1 MIAGMP
7 PGTGVHSDGAI
18 LDGVLERIT
27 FANPETGYTIAR
39 IDPGRGGPD
48 MITAVGPLLGAQ
60 VGESL
65 RMRGRWTSHPKYGKQ
80 FEVHSYTTV
89 LPATAAGIQRYL
101 GSGLIKGIGPVMA
114 ERMVNR
120 FGVDIMH
127 IIEDSPGR
135 LIEVEGLGPK
145 RTAMITAAWAEQK
158 AIKEVMIFL
167 QGVGVSTS
175 LAVRIYKK
183 YGDAS
188 ISVVRAEPYRLASD
202 VWGIGFKT
210 ADTIAA
216 AVGIAR
222 DSPERIKAGLAYT
235 LSEAADD
242 GHCYLPAPNL
252 IADAAKILDV
262 PAELITPCLDELA
275 AAEGVVREAVPA
287 SAGTD
292 PQVPAVYL
300 PPFYQAER
308 SLASSLLRLLAARE
322 DRLAAFTSVDWDKV
336 LGWLRGR
343 TGSSLAPEQEEA
355 VRLALTSRIAVLT
368 GGPGCGKSFTVRSV
382 VELARAKGA
391 RIILAAPTGRA
402 AKRLAELTGHEAATI
417 HRLLQLRPG
426 GEPSFDAATPLDAD
440 LVVVDE
446 TSMVDVILANKLVK
460 AVPPGAHLLLVGD
473 VDQLPSVGAGE
484 VLRDLLSAGSLPVVR
499 LRRIFRQAQQSGIV
513 INAHRINDGQ
523 PPGLTGFA
531 DFFWFSCEEAEQTA
545 ELVVDIVARRIPARF
560 GLDPRRDVQVLC
572 PMHRG
577 PTGAG
582 NLNTLLQE
590 ALTPFREGQQERR
603 YGGRVFRIGDK
614 VTQLRNNYEKG
625 AAGVFNGT
633 VGVVTGMSLDDH
645 TLTVLT
651 DEDEKV
657 DYGFDELDELA
668 HAYAVT
674 IHRSQ
679 GSEYPAVVIPLTMGS
694 WMMLQRNLLYTGVT
708 RARKLVVLAGSR
720 RALAVAVRTRGAG
733 RRHTSL
739 GYRLRLHRA
748 QPEQQAGRR
757 DGRGTGHEQR
767 DASCGRGDR
776 LQDPGPVDAADG
788 PEQLP
793 LGHRLARTD
802 GRLPPALVLT
812 AQPQEAAKMSR
823 RPVRAGARGR
833 VVGHAERRE
842 DPVEPADVRVD
853 GGPFDEAAAAGF
865 GDDGRDAGGGRS
877 RAGGAADRTVRTRF
891 LADDVAEPVRG
902 GQLAGP
908 GLGRARVV
916 ERERLKRLDHV
927 AGVHVDQRIG
937 ARDELRECRVRQ
949 PVGESPRRVAREAPV
964 EVLAVVGH
972 DERAAGAE
980 RGQVQHRHRDN
991 PAAQFPFLEAPGPL
1005 ADAGSRRVLRAVHS
1019 GQDGEPRAVAGAGQ
1033 LDDGYLQAGQR
1044 ERVTARGRGHASVLH
1059 G

>member
-1 MIAGMP
+1 MMVTMP
-7 PGTGVHSDGAI
+7 TGPGVQRDASV
-18 LDGVLERIT
+18 LEGVLERVT

-48 MITAVGPLLGAQ
+48 LITAVGPLLGAQ

-89 LPATAAGIQRYL
+89 LPATTQGIQRYL

-114 ERMVNR
+114 ERMVTH

-127 IIEDSPGR
+127 IIDDEPGR
-135 LIEVEGLGPK
+135 LIEVDGLGPK

-158 AIKEVMIFL
+158 AIKEVMVFL

-188 ISVVRAEPYRLASD
+188 VSVVRAEPYRLASD

-252 IADAAKILDV
+252 ITDAAKILEV
-262 PAELITPCLDELA
+262 PADMITPCLDELA
-275 AAEGVVREAVPA
+275 AAEGVIRESVPVIGGPVIGGPA
-287 SAGTD
+287 AGAPAGAEAA

-300 PPFYQAER
+300 PPFLMAER
-308 SLASSLLRLLAARE
+308 SLASALLRLLATRA
-322 DRLAAFTSVDWDKV
+322 DRLAAFSEVDWDKA
-336 LGWLRGR
+336 LAWLRRLRGR
-343 TGSSLAPEQEEA
+343 AGAPLAPEQEEA
-355 VRLALTSRIAVLT
+355 VRLALTSRVAVLT

-391 RIILAAPTGRA
+391 KVVLAAPTGRA

-426 GEPSFDAATPLDAD
+426 GEPSFDATSPLDAD

-484 VLRDLLSAGSLPVVR
+484 VLRDLLTAGTLPVVR
-499 LRRIFRQAQQSGIV
+499 LTKIFRQAQQSGIV
-513 INAHRINDGQ
+513 VNAHRINAGQ
-523 PPGLTGFA
+523 PPGLSGFG
-531 DFFWFSCEEAEQTA
+531 DFFWFSCDDGDETA
-545 ELVVDIVARRIPARF
+545 ALVVDIVARRIPAKF

-577 PTGAG
+577 PAGAG
-582 NLNTLLQE
+582 NLNLQLQE
-590 ALTPFREGQQERR
+590 ALTPSRDGQPERR
-603 YGGRVFRIGDK
+603 YGGRVFRVGDK

-633 VGVVTGMSLDDH
+633 VGVVTGISLEEH

-651 DEDEKV
+651 DEDEQV
-657 DYGFDELDELA
+657 EYGFDELDELT

-679 GSEYPAVVIPLTMGS
+679 GSEYPAVVIPLTTGS

-708 RARKLVVLAGSR
+708 RAKKLVVLAGSR
-720 RALAVAVRTRGAG
+720 RALAVAVRSKGSG
-733 RRHTSL
+733 RRHTAL
-739 GYRLRLHRA
+739 GYRLR
-748 QPEQQAGRR
+748 G
-757 DGRGTGHEQR
+757 
-767 DASCGRGDR
+767 
-776 LQDPGPVDAADG
+776 
-788 PEQLP
+788 
-793 LGHRLARTD
+793 
-802 GRLPPALVLT
+802 
-812 AQPQEAAKMSR
+812 
-823 RPVRAGARGR
+823 
-833 VVGHAERRE
+833 
-842 DPVEPADVRVD
+842 
-853 GGPFDEAAAAGF
+853 
-865 GDDGRDAGGGRS
+865 
-877 RAGGAADRTVRTRF
+877 
-891 LADDVAEPVRG
+891 
-902 GQLAGP
+902 
-908 GLGRARVV
+908 
-916 ERERLKRLDHV
+916 
-927 AGVHVDQRIG
+927 
-937 ARDELRECRVRQ
+937 
-949 PVGESPRRVAREAPV
+949 
-964 EVLAVVGH
+964 
-972 DERAAGAE
+972 
-980 RGQVQHRHRDN
+980 
-991 PAAQFPFLEAPGPL
+991 
-1005 ADAGSRRVLRAVHS
+1005 
-1019 GQDGEPRAVAGAGQ
+1019 
-1033 LDDGYLQAGQR
+1033 
-1044 ERVTARGRGHASVLH
+1044 
-1059 G
+1059 